1 MAKKLE
7 DCPILNNLD
16 ILLPF
21 GIAVLHGLGVLAP
34 GDEPTRA
41 QLDLLEV
48 AAAEA
53 ERENEEVFKKLK
65 EAQSNG

>member
-21 GIAVLHGLGVLAP
+21 GIAVLRGLGVLAP
-34 GDEPTRA
+34 GDEPTRT

-53 ERENEEVFKKLK
+53 ERENEDVFRKLK